1 MPTWLAAWV
10 ARSVALCH
18 PRCVTPTKDD
28 LGLLLD
34 PPDLEI
40 APESVADAQLNRRLE
55 LARRVLAVSL
65 GLLALVS
72 AWLLYED
79 GIGVTD
85 LILVVSLV
93 ALVLALYVVYATE
106 AALTRNRLEREAG
119 IRRIV
124 TGLSR
129 SLSPESVVDTVIG
142 DLRSATDADHVVVA
156 RVSQP
161 DMNVEV
167 TLVAAQADAPPSRTV
182 LRPEIDGP
190 GALPGE
196 ETDEGVG
203 ESIGGSSDEAAAAAE
218 EIARRVRSAYG
229 LPHTLATPLVA
240 DRRFLG
246 ALLLAR
252 RGREA
257 WSEGDRRLLR
267 WAAHEVA
274 TAFQR
279 TYALE
284 AAERGAK
291 IDVLT
296 GLPNRRY
303 FDEAVSIEQP
313 RRRAND
319 SIGILMIDIDH
330 FKILND
336 RFGHATGDRV
346 LRAVA
351 TAIGQAV
358 RAEDTPARYGGEEF
372 AVLLRRTDGEQ
383 AIEVAERIRR
393 AVVRLHPASLGI
405 TEPVTV
411 SVGVAMAGPEEI
423 AIPRLVER
431 ADAALYRAKRQG
443 RDRVVAA

>member
-1 MPTWLAAWV
+1 MVTTQPTE
-10 ARSVALCH
+10 H
-18 PRCVTPTKDD
+18 GPTP
-28 LGLLLD
+28 GQ
-34 PPDLEI
+34 PELEV
-40 APESVADAQLNRRLE
+40 APESVADTQLNRRLQ
-55 LARRVLAVSL
+55 LARRVLAFS
-65 GLLALVS
+65 LLALALLA
-72 AWLLYED
+72 AWFLYDD
-79 GIGVTD
+79 GID
-85 LILVVSLV
+85 LADLALSVALV
-93 ALVLALYVVYATE
+93 ALALAWYVMYATT
-106 AALTRNRLEREAG
+106 AALTRNRLEREAS

-129 SLSPESVVDTVIG
+129 SLSPEAVVDTVIV
-142 DLRSATDADHVVVA
+142 DLRAATDADHVVVA
-156 RVSQP
+156 RVSQT

-182 LRPEIDGP
+182 LRPEIDAP
-190 GALPGE
+190 GALSGDD
-196 ETDEGVG
+196 TDEGVG
-203 ESIGGSSDEAAAAAE
+203 ESAGDSSEEAAAAAE

-229 LPHTLATPLVA
+229 LAHTLATPLVA

-257 WSEGDRRLLR
+257 WSEGDRRLMA

-274 TAFQR
+274 SAFQR

-284 AAERGAK
+284 AAERGAR

-303 FDEAVSIEQP
+303 FDEALAIENP

-319 SIGILMIDIDH
+319 SSGILMIDIDH

-336 RFGHATGDRV
+336 RFGHSTGDRV

-351 TAIGQAV
+351 NAIGQTV
-358 RAEDTPARYGGEEF
+358 REEDTPARYGGEEF
-372 AVLLRRTDGEQ
+372 AVLLRRTDAVQ
-383 AIEVAERIRR
+383 AVEVGERIRR

-411 SVGVAMAGPEEI
+411 SIGVAVAGSEGVPI
-423 AIPRLVER
+423 RRLVER
-431 ADAALYRAKRQG
+431 ADQALYRAKRQG
-443 RDRVVAA
+443 RDRVVSS

>member
-1 MPTWLAAWV
+1 
-10 ARSVALCH
+10 
-18 PRCVTPTKDD
+18 VTTSIEEASA
-28 LGLLLD
+28 GTTVQ
-34 PPDLEI
+34 DLEI
-40 APESVADAQLNRRLE
+40 ASESVADTPLNRRLGQ
-55 LARRVLAVSL
+55 ARRVVLVSL
-65 GLLALVS
+65 GVLALVA
-72 AWLLYED
+72 AWLLYEG
-79 GIGVTD
+79 GIGLAD
-85 LILVVSLV
+85 LVLAVALV
-93 ALVLALYVVYATE
+93 ALVLALYVMYATST
-106 AALTRNRLEREAG
+106 ALTRNRLEREAS

-129 SLSPESVVDTVIG
+129 SLSPESVVDTVIN
-142 DLRSATDADHVVVA
+142 DLRSATDAEHVVVA

-167 TLVAAQADAPPSRTV
+167 TLVAAQADAPPSRTT

-190 GALPGE
+190 GALSDEEVDEEATEQGLGE
-196 ETDEGVG
+196 TAGDAG
-203 ESIGGSSDEAAAAAE
+203 DEAAAAAE

-229 LPHTLATPLVA
+229 LAHTLATPLVA
-240 DRRFLG
+240 GRSFLG

-252 RGREA
+252 RDREA

-267 WAAHEVA
+267 WAANEVA
-274 TAFQR
+274 SAFQR
-279 TYALE
+279 AYALE

-303 FDEAVSIEQP
+303 FDEALSIERP

-319 SIGILMIDIDH
+319 SLGILMIDIDH

-351 TAIGQAV
+351 GAITQGV

-372 AVLLRRTDGEQ
+372 AVLLRRTSAEQ
-383 AIEVAERIRR
+383 AIEVGERIRR

-405 TEPVTV
+405 DEPVTV
-411 SVGVAMAGPEEI
+411 SVGVAVAGPEQV
-423 AIPRLVER
+423 AIPGLVER
-431 ADAALYRAKRQG
+431 ADQALYRAKRLG

>member
-1 MPTWLAAWV
+1 VVTASTDGSGPLA
-10 ARSVALCH
+10 
-18 PRCVTPTKDD
+18 VTD
-28 LGLLLD
+28 
-34 PPDLEI
+34 DLEI
-40 APESVADAQLNRRLE
+40 ASGSLADAQLNRRLE
-55 LARRVLAVSL
+55 LARRVLLASL
-65 GLLALVS
+65 GVLALVA

-79 GIGVTD
+79 GIGLAD
-85 LILVVSLV
+85 LLLTVGLV
-93 ALVLALYVVYATE
+93 ALVLALYVLYTTIE
-106 AALTRNRLEREAG
+106 TLTRNRLEREAA

-124 TGLSR
+124 IGLSR
-129 SLSPESVVDTVIG
+129 SLSPESVVDTVIN

-167 TLVAAQADAPPSRTV
+167 TLVAAQADAPPSRTT
-182 LRPEIDGP
+182 LRPEIDAP
-190 GALPGE
+190 GALD
-196 ETDEGVG
+196 TDMHDEGVG
-203 ESIGGSSDEAAAAAE
+203 ESAGDSSDAAAAAAE

-229 LPHTLATPLVA
+229 LAHTLATPLVA
-240 DRRFLG
+240 DRSFLG

-252 RGREA
+252 RSREA
-257 WSEGDRRLLR
+257 WSEGDRRLLS
-267 WAAHEVA
+267 WAANEVA

-279 TYALE
+279 AYALE

-303 FDEAVSIEQP
+303 FDEVLSIERP
-313 RRRAND
+313 RRRSND
-319 SIGILMIDIDH
+319 SLGILMIDIDH

-351 TAIGQAV
+351 GAITQGV

-372 AVLLRRTDGEQ
+372 AVLLRRTSAEQ
-383 AIEVAERIRR
+383 AIEVGERIRR
-393 AVVRLHPASLGI
+393 LVVRLHPASLGI
-405 TEPVTV
+405 DEPVTV
-411 SVGVAMAGPEEI
+411 SIGVAVAGPDQV
-423 AIPRLVER
+423 AIPGLVER
-431 ADAALYRAKRQG
+431 ADQALYRAKRLG